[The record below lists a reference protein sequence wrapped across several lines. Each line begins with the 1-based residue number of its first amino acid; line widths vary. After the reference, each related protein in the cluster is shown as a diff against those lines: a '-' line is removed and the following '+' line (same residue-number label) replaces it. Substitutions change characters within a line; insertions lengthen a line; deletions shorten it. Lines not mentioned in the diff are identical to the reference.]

1 MAAEKGWT
9 EAIMMMILNN
19 FNLMNHKYRH
29 FLLFYLICIVT
40 NVTVY
45 FLTAEHYNSHSDK
58 SAITNVFHLFY
69 PIILCIIMIKSYRVS
84 SLDFLKRIIPVIVLI
99 TFQIITTIILNLINP
114 YDRIITN
121 EHAYEGIE
129 QNLIYGS
136 IQLIILSLVLSFNS
150 ESQL

>member
-1 MAAEKGWT
+1 
-9 EAIMMMILNN
+9 
-19 FNLMNHKYRH
+19 MNHRH

-40 NVTVY
+40 NVIVY

-58 SAITNVFHLFY
+58 YAIINVFHLFY
-69 PIILCIIMIKSYRVS
+69 PIILCIIMIKSYKVS
-84 SLDFLKRIIPVIVLI
+84 SLDFLQRIIPVIGLI

-121 EHAYEGIE
+121 EQAYEGIE

-136 IQLIILSLVLSFNS
+136 IQLVILSLVLSFNS